1 MRDGSLNGSIQATAH
16 NANTGDAMIG
26 FEALGRAMLLAA
38 GLALATGVA
47 AQQAAPAAKAT
58 KSAKPAA
65 KAAAK
70 PAPPELEPK
79 AMDVLKAMSA
89 KLAGAKA
96 MSFTAI
102 ITYESPSRIGPPL
115 SYTTISDVVMQR
127 PDKLRVIT
135 PGDGPAAE
143 FYYDGKTMMAF
154 APAENLVAV
163 APAPPTID
171 AALKAA
177 FDTAAIYFPFTD
189 VVVSDPY
196 QGIADGLKVAFYIG
210 QSKVIGGV
218 TTDMV
223 AFVNENVL
231 VQVWIGADDKLPRML
246 RAIYRDDP
254 QHLRHQMELTNWKLE
269 PAVAADAFTSAKA
282 ATAAKIA
289 FAAPSLP
296 PGGLKPPAKA
306 KVAAK
311 AHPAAKP

>member
-1 MRDGSLNGSIQATAH
+1 
-16 NANTGDAMIG
+16 MIG
-26 FEALGRAMLLAA
+26 IQSFKRALWLVAGIALAA
-38 GLALATGVA
+38 GVD
-47 AQQAAPAAKAT
+47 AQQTSPAPNAA

-70 PAPPELEPK
+70 PAPPELEAK
-79 AMDVLKAMSA
+79 AVDVLKAMSA

-102 ITYESPSRIGPPL
+102 VTYESPSRLGPPL
-115 SYTTISDVVMQR
+115 AYTTSSEVVMQR

-135 PGDGPAAE
+135 AGDGPPSE
-143 FYYDGKTMMAF
+143 FYYDGKAMMAF
-154 APAENLVAV
+154 APADNLVAV
-163 APAPPTID
+163 ASAPPTID
-171 AALKAA
+171 GALKAA
-177 FDTAAIYFPFTD
+177 FDTAAIYFPFSD
-189 VVVSDPY
+189 VVISDPY

-210 QSKVIGGV
+210 QSKVIGGI

-223 AFVNENVL
+223 AFVNDNVL

-282 ATAAKIA
+282 QAATKIA

-296 PGGLKPPAKA
+296 PAGLKPPAKA
-306 KVAAK
+306 KAVAK
-311 AHPAAKP
+311 TPPAPKP

>member
-1 MRDGSLNGSIQATAH
+1 METFTRALWLVV
-16 NANTGDAMIG
+16 G
-26 FEALGRAMLLAA
+26 FALAA
-38 GLALATGVA
+38 GAA
-47 AQQAAPAAKAT
+47 AQQTRPATSAA

-79 AMDVLKAMSA
+79 AIDILKAMSA
-89 KLAGAKA
+89 KLAGSKA

-102 ITYESPSRIGPPL
+102 ITYESPSRLGPPL

-135 PGDGPAAE
+135 PGDGPASE
-143 FYYDGKTMMAF
+143 FYYDGKVMMAL

-171 AALKAA
+171 ATLKAA
-177 FDTAAIYFPFTD
+177 FDSAAIYFPFSD

-196 QGIADGLKVAFYIG
+196 QEIADGLKVAFYIG

-223 AFVNENVL
+223 VFVNDNVL
-231 VQVWIGADDKLPRML
+231 VQAWVGADDKLPRML

-282 ATAAKIA
+282 AAATKIA
-289 FAAPSLP
+289 FAAPSAP
-296 PGGLKPPAKA
+296 PPGLKPPAKA
-306 KVAAK
+306 KAAAK
-311 AHPAAKP
+311 AQPAPKS

>member
-1 MRDGSLNGSIQATAH
+1 
-16 NANTGDAMIG
+16 MIG
-26 FEALGRAMLLAA
+26 IESFKRALWLVAGIALAA
-38 GLALATGVA
+38 GVD
-47 AQQAAPAAKAT
+47 AQQTNPAPNAA

-79 AMDVLKAMSA
+79 AVDVLKAMSA

-102 ITYESPSRIGPPL
+102 VTYESPSRLGPPL
-115 SYTTISDVVMQR
+115 AYTTSSEVVVQR

-135 PGDGPAAE
+135 AGDGPASE
-143 FYYDGKTMMAF
+143 FYYDGKAMMAF
-154 APAENLVAV
+154 APADNLVAV
-163 APAPPTID
+163 ASAPPTID
-171 AALKAA
+171 GALKAA
-177 FDTAAIYFPFTD
+177 FDTAAIYFPFSD
-189 VVVSDPY
+189 VVIADPY

-210 QSKVIGGV
+210 QSKVIGGI

-223 AFVNENVL
+223 AFVNDNVL

-269 PAVAADAFTSAKA
+269 PTLAADAFASAKA
-282 ATAAKIA
+282 AAATKIS
-289 FAAPSLP
+289 FAVPSAPAP
-296 PGGLKPPAKA
+296 GLKPPAKA
-306 KVAAK
+306 KAAAK
-311 AHPAAKP
+311 APPAPKS

>member
-1 MRDGSLNGSIQATAH
+1 
-16 NANTGDAMIG
+16 MIG
-26 FEALGRAMLLAA
+26 FDAIGRAMLLAA
-38 GLALATGVA
+38 GLLLATTVA
-47 AQQAAPAAKAT
+47 AQQAAPATKAT
-58 KSAKPAA
+58 KSPKPAA

-79 AMDVLKAMSA
+79 AMDILKAMSA

-102 ITYESPSRIGPPL
+102 ITYESPSRLGPPL

-135 PGDGPAAE
+135 PGDGPASE
-143 FYYDGKTMMAF
+143 FYYDGKAMMAF

-177 FDTAAIYFPFTD
+177 FDAAAIYFPFSD

-282 ATAAKIA
+282 AAATKIA
-289 FAAPSLP
+289 FAAPTLP
-296 PGGLKPPAKA
+296 AAGLKPPAKG

-311 AHPAAKP
+311 AQPAAKP

>member
-1 MRDGSLNGSIQATAH
+1 
-16 NANTGDAMIG
+16 MIG
-26 FEALGRAMLLAA
+26 IESFKRALWLVAGIALAA
-38 GLALATGVA
+38 GVD
-47 AQQAAPAAKAT
+47 AQQTNPAPNAA

-79 AMDVLKAMSA
+79 AVDVLKAMSA

-102 ITYESPSRIGPPL
+102 VTYESPSRLGPPL
-115 SYTTISDVVMQR
+115 AYTTSSEVVVQR

-135 PGDGPAAE
+135 AGDGPASE
-143 FYYDGKTMMAF
+143 FYYDGKAMMAF
-154 APAENLVAV
+154 APADNLVAV
-163 APAPPTID
+163 ASAPPTID
-171 AALKAA
+171 GALKAA
-177 FDTAAIYFPFTD
+177 FDTAAIYFPFSD
-189 VVVSDPY
+189 VVIADPY

-210 QSKVIGGV
+210 QSKVIGGI

-223 AFVNENVL
+223 AFVNDNVL

-269 PAVAADAFTSAKA
+269 PAVAADAFASPKA
-282 ATAAKIA
+282 AAAMKIA
-289 FAAPSLP
+289 FAPPSAPP
-296 PGGLKPPAKA
+296 PGLKPPAKA
-306 KVAAK
+306 KAAPK
-311 AHPAAKP
+311 AQPAAKS

>member
-1 MRDGSLNGSIQATAH
+1 
-16 NANTGDAMIG
+16 MIG
-26 FEALGRAMLLAA
+26 IESFKRALWLVAGIALAA
-38 GLALATGVA
+38 GVD
-47 AQQAAPAAKAT
+47 AQQTSPAPNAA

-79 AMDVLKAMSA
+79 AVDVLKAMSA

-102 ITYESPSRIGPPL
+102 VTYESPSRLGPPL
-115 SYTTISDVVMQR
+115 AYTTSSEVVMQR

-135 PGDGPAAE
+135 AGDGPASE
-143 FYYDGKTMMAF
+143 FYYDGKAMMAF
-154 APAENLVAV
+154 VPADNLVAV
-163 APAPPTID
+163 ASAPPTID
-171 AALKAA
+171 GALKAA
-177 FDTAAIYFPFTD
+177 FDTAAIYFPFSD
-189 VVVSDPY
+189 VVVADPY

-210 QSKVIGGV
+210 QSKVVGGI

-223 AFVNENVL
+223 AFVNDNVL

-269 PAVAADAFTSAKA
+269 PTLAADAFASAKA
-282 ATAAKIA
+282 AAATKIA
-289 FAAPSLP
+289 FAVPSAPAP
-296 PGGLKPPAKA
+296 GLKPPAKA
-306 KVAAK
+306 KAAAK
-311 AHPAAKP
+311 AQPAPKS